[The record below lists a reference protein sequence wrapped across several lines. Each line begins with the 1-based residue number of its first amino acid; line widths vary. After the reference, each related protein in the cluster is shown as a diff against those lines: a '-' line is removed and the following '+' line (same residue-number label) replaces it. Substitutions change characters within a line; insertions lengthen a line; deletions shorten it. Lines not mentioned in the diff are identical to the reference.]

1 MKSTGMR
8 KKTSAT
14 KKKKDWPSRTASKSS
29 KTKTQSSK
37 NKNAKAKRDTSSQD
51 MRKTQL
57 SPSFLPGE
65 KKQDESSLHGQPRV
79 KKEEPTWEDDNWEE
93 KGWSKPRR
101 VTKEEHRELKKVF
114 DENGTPRI
122 RSVGRPK
129 KPIEEKLNSK
139 PFRISMQLE
148 LAFKL
153 RAKENGFNSWQ
164 EWLRV
169 LGAKEVGIIES
180 AT

>member
-1 MKSTGMR
+1 MKSSGMK

-14 KKKKDWPSRTASKSS
+14 RKKKDSPSRTALKSS

-37 NKNAKAKRDTSSQD
+37 NKNAKAKRDSNSQEPQ
-51 MRKTQL
+51 KTPL
-57 SPSFLPGE
+57 SQSFLPGG
-65 KKQDESSLHGQPRV
+65 KKQDASSPHGQPLA

-93 KGWSKPRR
+93 EGWSKPRR
-101 VTKEEHRELKKVF
+101 VTKDEHRELKRVF
-114 DENGTPRI
+114 DKNGVPRI
-122 RSVGRPK
+122 RSVGRHK

-139 PFRISMQLE
+139 PFRISLQLE

-169 LGAKEVGIIES
+169 LGAREVGIIES

>member
-1 MKSTGMR
+1 MKSSGMR

-14 KKKKDWPSRTASKSS
+14 KKKKDLPSRTASKSS

-37 NKNAKAKRDTSSQD
+37 NKNAKAKRDTSLQELQKTPLSQ
-51 MRKTQL
+51 
-57 SPSFLPGE
+57 SFSHGE
-65 KKQDESSLHGQPRV
+65 KKRDVSSLRGQLRA
-79 KKEEPTWEDDNWEE
+79 KKEEPTWDDDNWEE
-93 KGWSKPRR
+93 EGWSKPRR
-101 VTKEEHRELKKVF
+101 VTTEEHRELKRVF
-114 DENGTPRI
+114 DENGIPRI

-139 PFRISMQLE
+139 PFRISLQLE

-153 RAKENGFNSWQ
+153 RAKENGFKSWQ

-169 LGAKEVGIIES
+169 LGAKEVGIIEI
-180 AT
+180 TT